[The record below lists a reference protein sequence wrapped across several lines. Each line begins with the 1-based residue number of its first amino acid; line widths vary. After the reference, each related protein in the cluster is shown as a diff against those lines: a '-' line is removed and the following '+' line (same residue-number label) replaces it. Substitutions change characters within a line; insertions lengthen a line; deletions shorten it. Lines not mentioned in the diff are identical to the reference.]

1 MPVTNGS
8 QVSWR
13 QLLGD
18 VEAQLKDA
26 NEARWICEHASGYD
40 RDEFLAI
47 LDDHVTVAMAT
58 NVQRMLSRRLTG
70 EPLQYVMR
78 RWSFRHLDVMVDER
92 VLIPRPE
99 TEQVVEV
106 ALRLARQKP
115 LTKSEPLNIVD
126 LGTGSGVIGL
136 SLVSE
141 LPLGSA
147 VIWLTDVSED
157 ALHVARA
164 NLTGIGRAAEHVRVV
179 QGSWFEALPVSLRGA
194 IDLIVCNP
202 PYIAEGDEQVAPDV
216 NKFEPHVAL
225 YSGLDGLDDLRQ
237 IIVGAPEWLLVG
249 GWLVA
254 EIGYEQGKPVSE
266 LLRLA
271 GFADVEIINDL
282 AGRPRIAL
290 GRRRI

>member
-8 QVSWR
+8 EVSWR
-13 QLLGD
+13 QLLGN

-58 NVQRMLSRRLTG
+58 NVQRMLARRLGG

-106 ALRLARQKP
+106 ALRLARQKRP
-115 LTKSEPLNIVD
+115 SKSDPLNIVD

-136 SLVSE
+136 SMASE
-141 LPLGSA
+141 LPLGSVA
-147 VIWLTDVSED
+147 IWLTDISEN
-157 ALHVARA
+157 AIHVARA
-164 NLTGIGRAAEHVRVV
+164 NLAGIGRAAEHVRVV
-179 QGSWFEALPVSLRGA
+179 QGSWFDALPVSLRGG
-194 IDLIVCNP
+194 IDLTVCNP
-202 PYIAEGDEQVAPDV
+202 PYIADGDEQVAQDV
-216 NKFEPHVAL
+216 NKYEPQVAL
-225 YSGLDGLDDLRQ
+225 YSGLDGLDALRQ
-237 IIVGAPEWLLVG
+237 IVSGASQWLAVG
-249 GWLVA
+249 GWLVT
-254 EIGYEQGKPVSE
+254 EIGYEQGNPVSE
-266 LLRLA
+266 LLDRA
-271 GFADVEIINDL
+271 GFADIEIIKDL
-282 AGRPRIAL
+282 AGRPRIAC
-290 GRRRI
+290 GQRKI